1 MESSGQGHSFFFR
14 MILSCLVY
22 DKIYFFVLAL
32 LELAHQAQ
40 LILFSLL
47 LAASMGVF
55 PYKYVVYI
63 QKRIPKYKYVD
74 LFWVFHKY
82 V

>member
-14 MILSCLVY
+14 MILSYLVY
-22 DKIYFFVLAL
+22 DKIFFCFGIAWAGL
-32 LELAHQAQ
+32 QAQ